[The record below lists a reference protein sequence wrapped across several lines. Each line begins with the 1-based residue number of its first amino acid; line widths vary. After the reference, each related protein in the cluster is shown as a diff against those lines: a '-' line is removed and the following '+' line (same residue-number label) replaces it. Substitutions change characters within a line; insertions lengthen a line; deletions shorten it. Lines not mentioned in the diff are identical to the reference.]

1 MAPPTDGD
9 KKMAIR
15 MGLGALALVAT
26 LPAFAASTTFTGK
39 AEIALRHQGFTAN
52 EAARI
57 AHEAARHYQGAAA
70 AKFTEA
76 LQHLPAMPKN
86 DYDGAALKSRAQ
98 LAYAR
103 VLTQAFTKAEGARG
117 VLATCH
123 AFTKAVGMG
132 AEPQATARLVVQGLA
147 DGLRGRALAKLA
159 RQYASRVHDGV
170 PEKVA
175 YRESLTANVSH
186 RSNYR
191 SSNASY
197 RSSPVGRPTGMN
209 PTPGAMGANV
219 NGMGNAPA
227 GGMGAG
233 SGAGSMSGPG
243 GAGAGAG
250 AGGGSMGQP

>member
-1 MAPPTDGD
+1 MAQPTDGD
-9 KKMAIR
+9 KKMTIR

-57 AHEAARHYQGAAA
+57 AHEAARHYRGAAA

-76 LQHLPAMPKN
+76 LQHLPAMPKK
-86 DYDGAALKSRAQ
+86 DYDGAALKPRVQA
-98 LAYAR
+98 AYAR
-103 VLTQAFTKAEGARG
+103 VLTYAFTKAEGVRDLA
-117 VLATCH
+117 ATCR
-123 AFTKAVGMG
+123 AFTKAVNAGT
-132 AEPQATARLVVQGLA
+132 EPQATARLVVQGLA
-147 DGLRGRALAKLA
+147 DGLRGRSLAELTHHYTVRIQSGMSQKAAYHETLA
-159 RQYASRVHDGV
+159 
-170 PEKVA
+170 
-175 YRESLTANVSH
+175 
-186 RSNYR
+186 
-191 SSNASY
+191 SSATY
-197 RSSPVGRPTGMN
+197 RSSPVGQPTGMN